1 MYSCLAPGDDEES
14 GEAKEEQV
22 RQEFEA
28 LGGEMKQRNQGF
40 LNKML
45 LLLWREVVTSD
56 SDVILDIDKDKDT
69 HLTGHSS
76 GSLNALQFFLRTPNC
91 TLRSLCCSM
100 I

>member
-1 MYSCLAPGDDEES
+1 MEDEFMCRALYSCLDPGDDEES

-45 LLLWREVVTSD
+45 LLLSREVVTSD
-56 SDVILDIDKDKDT
+56 SDVILDTKI
-69 HLTGHSS
+69 HIL
-76 GSLNALQFFLRTPNC
+76 LAILVAV
-91 TLRSLCCSM
+91 
-100 I
+100 